1 MVHVEAQPR
10 GALPGN
16 HGRLDS
22 SANVKAMKGVNGM
35 IQRMFTA
42 FSTVASAIAGRQLRT
57 TIAAII
63 VGVSVATVA
72 ADELRVMSAGAV
84 EPGVVRLIE
93 QFRSSGH
100 TVQVQ
105 FGTGPQLTTRL
116 AAGQTA
122 DVLIAPKAVMD
133 QAVADRTVNVPTR
146 ATVGR
151 VGVGIVVRRGAP
163 APDVS
168 TVDRLRNALVGA
180 DAVVFNRGSSGLYI
194 ERLLTQLGIAS
205 QIAAKTVRVENGD
218 AVMQR
223 LIAGTGNEVGFGAIT
238 EIRLFES
245 KGARLIAPLPDAV
258 QNFTAY
264 EAAVMAA
271 TRTPRAA
278 AEFVRFIT
286 TAEARTVFAAVGVQ
300 APE

>member
-1 MVHVEAQPR
+1 M
-10 GALPGN
+10 
-16 HGRLDS
+16 
-22 SANVKAMKGVNGM
+22 
-35 IQRMFTA
+35 
-42 FSTVASAIAGRQLRT
+42 
-57 TIAAII
+57 
-63 VGVSVATVA
+63 
-72 ADELRVMSAGAV
+72 
-84 EPGVVRLIE
+84 
-93 QFRSSGH
+93 
-100 TVQVQ
+100 QVQ

-116 AAGQTA
+116 AAGQTG

-146 ATVGR
+146 TTVGR
-151 VGVGIVVRRGAP
+151 VGVGIVVRCGAP

-180 DAVVFNRGSSGLYI
+180 DAVVFNRGSSGVYI
-194 ERLLTQLGIAS
+194 ERLLTQLGIAT

-238 EIRLFES
+238 EIRLFEP
-245 KGARLIAPLPDAV
+245 KGARLVAPLPDAV

-271 TRTPRAA
+271 ARTPRAA